1 MDKINYSIN
10 HTKQRNKLFK
20 YFFLL
25 SGVLIA
31 LSLFVFSFSKEE
43 DGGLDPILKPVIISA
58 SKEVDLTL
66 GNPVLEGV
74 SKDNLPYKIVAMAV
88 MRHHNNIYDMK
99 KIDGRHGLS
108 DGTLSIKAK
117 SGKFDDGSKL
127 FTLLQEVVINF
138 EDLTLTGERVDLNL
152 HSNLISSE
160 KPVEVAFKNS
170 TVKAGSFN
178 VDHSNKVMN
187 FQDGV
192 VATFNLNDF

>member
-1 MDKINYSIN
+1 
-10 HTKQRNKLFK
+10 
-20 YFFLL
+20 
-25 SGVLIA
+25 
-31 LSLFVFSFSKEE
+31 
-43 DGGLDPILKPVIISA
+43 
-58 SKEVDLTL
+58 
-66 GNPVLEGV
+66 
-74 SKDNLPYKIVAMAV
+74 MAV